1 MQPLAITAIVAASS
15 TASGTSSH
23 SDMVSLP
30 EAIPF
35 EMNPA
40 DMRLAYMRLVDI
52 IAALRSELLRE
63 RKLRHRYE
71 AKNNDLR
78 LQLLEATNQH
88 REFREQVSWR
98 VGKRCISTYG
108 APSMCKLTLVIDCEL
123 CIANTMTCMMYL
135 FMYVCMCT
143 HG

>member
-1 MQPLAITAIVAASS
+1 MQPLAIITAIVAASS

-23 SDMVSLP
+23 SDIVSLL

-40 DMRLAYMRLVDI
+40 DMRLAYMRQVDI
-52 IAALRSELLRE
+52 IAALRSDLLRE

-71 AKNNDLR
+71 ARNNDLR

-98 VGKRCISTYG
+98 VGKRCIST
-108 APSMCKLTLVIDCEL
+108 
-123 CIANTMTCMMYL
+123 
-135 FMYVCMCT
+135 
-143 HG
+143 